1 MAMIN
6 QIIEIMKERL
16 PNDPRTKS
24 YFDKIVADGFTEE
37 QAKDIMINAWLS
49 KINGDMA

>member
-1 MAMIN
+1 
-6 QIIEIMKERL
+6 MKERL

-37 QAKDIMINAWLS
+37 QAKDIMITAWLN
-49 KINGDMA
+49 KINGDFE